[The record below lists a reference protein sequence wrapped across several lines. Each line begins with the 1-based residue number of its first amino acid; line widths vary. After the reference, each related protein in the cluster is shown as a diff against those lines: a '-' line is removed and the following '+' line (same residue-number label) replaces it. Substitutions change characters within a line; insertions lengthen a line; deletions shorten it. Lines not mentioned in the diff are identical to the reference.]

1 VTEENYRSSYP
12 QIVENVV
19 AFLDGQPIRVI

>member
-12 QIVENVV
+12 QIVENILGY
-19 AFLDGQPIRVI
+19 LDGKPIRVI